1 MWRTRVAV
9 CQSSYASLQY
19 FCDGHDDV
27 ALPWAASG
35 RERCLWRRNT
45 DEELSSWCVG
55 PAWCH
60 FHFLWWSEHPAEPP
74 SRCRSRSKFTCRRW
88 WNDDDVPLKCFV
100 VSWNESVI
108 MSLKWN
114 NVTRKIV
121 PISRFEQYLERSAK
135 YENWLYLTE
144 LNLDG
149 LVASDHCCCLVVV
162 LLLTRWIHL
171 GTIVVHWPLKWISL
185 HLCTCWS
192 YPAQWAAVRTQSG
205 LIRIPPQGGVLSR
218 AMKGIECGGFT
229 SVPPIISEPRP
240 AAENQQVK
248 TKTKSFRK
256 S

>member
-9 CQSSYASLQY
+9 CQSSYASLQD
-19 FCDGHDDV
+19 FCDGHDGV

-60 FHFLWWSEHPAEPP
+60 FHFLWWSEHPAEAP
-74 SRCRSRSKFTCRRW
+74 SRCRSRSKFTRRRW

-135 YENWLYLTE
+135 YENWLYFTE

-171 GTIVVHWPLKWISL
+171 GND
-185 HLCTCWS
+185 
-192 YPAQWAAVRTQSG
+192 
-205 LIRIPPQGGVLSR
+205 
-218 AMKGIECGGFT
+218 CGTLTSEMNQFT
-229 SVPPIISEPRP
+229 SLYMLILPSTVGSSQDPVWTDQDPSTGRSP
-240 AAENQQVK
+240 QQSHERHRVWRLHFCP
-248 TKTKSFRK
+248 TDNLRATTCSRK
-256 S
+256 PTSQDQDQVL